1 MDERVNYGYQSGSK
15 LITVDTIISAN
26 ILNSNFEYEL
36 LQHIRRKYERRC
48 CGNFYINK
56 VLGIH
61 NRSEPQVIR
70 EDVSLSQMKMNIE
83 LRVQICEL
91 NNGDYTWIEI
101 NKNLLENKNS
111 VLFKKNMLKTETDY
125 YDMII
130 RFNENQIKKL
140 SENEELSWTLVEV
153 IENKADNDK
162 FKIYAECVKFATNK
176 DDNIIQ
182 FISEIEKL
190 Q

>member
-1 MDERVNYGYQSGSK
+1 MDIDIKYGYQSGSK
-15 LITVDTIISAN
+15 LISVDTIISAN

-36 LQHIRRKYERRC
+36 LQDIRKTYEKKC
-48 CGNFYINK
+48 YKNFYINK

-70 EDVSLSQMKMNIE
+70 EDVTLSQMKIYLE

-111 VLFKKNMLKTETDY
+111 VLFKKNMIKTVSYY
-125 YDMII
+125 YDMI
-130 RFNENQIKKL
+130 
-140 SENEELSWTLVEV
+140 
-153 IENKADNDK
+153 
-162 FKIYAECVKFATNK
+162 
-176 DDNIIQ
+176 
-182 FISEIEKL
+182 
-190 Q
+190 